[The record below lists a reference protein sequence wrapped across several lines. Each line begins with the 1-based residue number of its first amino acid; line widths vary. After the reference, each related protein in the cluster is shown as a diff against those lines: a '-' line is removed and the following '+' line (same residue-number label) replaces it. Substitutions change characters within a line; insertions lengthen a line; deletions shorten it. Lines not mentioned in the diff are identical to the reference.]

1 MSASD
6 RRLVLL
12 DTRYP
17 DVSRMTRWR
26 IEREPDFPTP
36 IIVRNRKYYD
46 SDELTEWEESRRR
59 LGKTMP
65 KRCAAEAES
74 TPQ

>member
-1 MSASD
+1 MSE

-36 IIVRNRKYYD
+36 IIVRGRKYYD
-46 SDELTEWEESRRR
+46 DGELSAWEETRRR
-59 LGKTMP
+59 AKQRAT
-65 KRCAAEAES
+65 AA
-74 TPQ
+74 

>member
-1 MSASD
+1 MSLSE

-36 IIVRNRKYYD
+36 IVVRGRKYYD
-46 SDELTEWEESRRR
+46 DDELTAWEEARRR
-59 LGKTMP
+59 RQP
-65 KRCAAEAES
+65 SAA
-74 TPQ
+74 

>member
-1 MSASD
+1 MSVSE

-26 IEREPDFPTP
+26 IEREPDFPNP
-36 IIVRNRKYYD
+36 IIVRGRRYYD
-46 SDELTEWEESRRR
+46 AEELAAWEEARRR
-59 LGKTMP
+59 RRQP
-65 KRCAAEAES
+65 SAA
-74 TPQ
+74 